1 MTNNAW
7 DSNLIKA
14 NGKFISVNWNSSGG
28 GAFAVIPV
36 DETGKAPDQVPL
48 FRGHT
53 AQVLDTEFNPFND
66 RIIVS
71 SSDDAKIGV
80 WEIPEDYSFHSYVDE
95 DGNPKDIKPLKF
107 LTGHSRKVGH
117 VLFHPTANNVL
128 ASSSL
133 DYTVKLWDIESGK
146 EIFTLEHPNM
156 VTSMSFSYD
165 GNHLATVCRDKKL
178 RVWDIRAK
186 KVVSEGLAHSSAKN
200 QRVVWLG
207 NSDRIATTGFS
218 RLSDR
223 QIGIWD
229 AFNIEKGDLGGF
241 YTVDQSSGIL
251 MPFYDDSNKIL
262 YLVGKGD
269 GNIRYF
275 EFQNDELFELSEY
288 QSVEP
293 QRGFAVAPR
302 RSVNVKDNEILK
314 GYKTVRDHCIEPI
327 SFYVPRKSEIFQDD
341 IYPDAPSDKYALTSE
356 EWISGKSVEGPILFS
371 VKTLYD
377 GSDPIFSPAVTA
389 EAKKEKSHDKSETEV
404 KSESPKPMTATQEK
418 AQTEP
423 RTVSEPGPKKGQSPT
438 DSVDDVLKNDKSVDK
453 LLQKACSLDEIN
465 NSEDPSRDTSDW
477 DEEDD
482 KVTLV
487 EPKKEEPKKEEPK
500 KEEPKEEEPKEEEPK
515 KEEPKKEEPKKEE
528 PKKEEP
534 KKEEPKKKE
543 PKKEEP
549 KKEEIVQTAA
559 VKESTPAPTSTPAN
573 TKSLGLKQ
581 SVEKLSSLVLHLEG
595 VVTKLTEANLEKDD
609 RLKQLEFKIQELLKK

>member
-1 MTNNAW
+1 MQYENVKVTNNAW

-389 EAKKEKSHDKSETEV
+389 EAKKEKPHDKSETEV
-404 KSESPKPMTATQEK
+404 KSESPKPTTTTQEK

-423 RTVSEPGPKKGQSPT
+423 RTVSEPGSKKSQSPP

-482 KVTLV
+482 KITLV
-487 EPKKEEPKKEEPK
+487 EPKKEEPKKEE
-500 KEEPKEEEPKEEEPK
+500 
-515 KEEPKKEEPKKEE
+515 
-528 PKKEEP
+528 
-534 KKEEPKKKE
+534 
-543 PKKEEP
+543 
-549 KKEEIVQTAA
+549 ITQTAA
-559 VKESTPAPTSTPAN
+559 VKESTPVPTSTPAN